1 MMTPTP
7 DPRPIDD
14 RDALAAAAGVLTE
27 RGRRVQPPKRG
38 RRKAPRQG
46 RTWVRVL
53 TLGLAR

>member
-7 DPRPIDD
+7 DPQVED
-14 RDALAAAAGVLTE
+14 RDAIAIAAGVMTE

-46 RTWVRVL
+46 RTWVRRVF